1 MDDIHHAMWEKA
13 LENLQLMM
21 LNRGYVFLRKKDDV
35 YLIYGNTD
43 NQKVIV
49 WCYQSDKLNIDGIKE
64 FICVLEKDRY
74 RHGIII
80 YQNTMTSSTK
90 KVLDN
95 LYKFCIEL
103 FLLKELQY
111 DLTKF
116 RYFCHHEKLRGEQ
129 AKAIREKFGNN
140 LPNMLKT
147 DVVSRYY
154 YFQKND
160 VIRITRRNGT
170 ITYRVVK

>member
-1 MDDIHHAMWEKA
+1 MDDPHHAMWEKA

-43 NQKVIV
+43 NQKIIV
-49 WCYQSDKLNIDGIKE
+49 WCYEAEKLNIDGIKE

-116 RYFCHHEKLRGEQ
+116 RYFCVHEKMNPEQ
-129 AKAIREKFGNN
+129 AKQVREKFGTS

-154 YFQKND
+154 HFQKND
-160 VIRITRRNGT
+160 VIRIVRRNGT